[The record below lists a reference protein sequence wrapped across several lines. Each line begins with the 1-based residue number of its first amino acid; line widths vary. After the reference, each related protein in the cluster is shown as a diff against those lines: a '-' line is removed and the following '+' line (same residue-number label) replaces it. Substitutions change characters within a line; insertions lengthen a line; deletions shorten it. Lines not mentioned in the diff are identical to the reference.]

1 MIQVEV
7 VLSPALLHL
16 ADVKDKNVVVV
27 DILRATSTIVTAIH
41 EGATSVKTFLAPE
54 EALLLKTEGYITAGE
69 SNGHKIEG
77 FDIGNSPFECMNGRV
92 KNQKLALTTTNGTK
106 CFEAAEKALAR
117 KIFAGSFLNI
127 KALAKHLVTEG
138 QDVVIICAG
147 WKDKVN
153 MEDSLFAGALV
164 EEMQTLGN
172 LNIDCD
178 SSLICMDL
186 YNCVK
191 NNLMEYLKKSSHYK
205 RLSYLSHDE
214 DMIFCL
220 QYAVFDIVAELKQ
233 GEIIGLSN

>member
-1 MIQVEV
+1 MIQLEV

-27 DILRATSTIVTAIH
+27 DILRATSTIVTAIY
-41 EGATSVKTFLAPE
+41 EGATSIKTLLTPE
-54 EALLLKTEGYITAGE
+54 EALSLKSEGYMTAGE
-69 SNGHKIEG
+69 RNGHKIEG
-77 FDIGNSPFECMNGRV
+77 FDIGNSPFECMKGRV

-106 CFEAAEKALAR
+106 CFKAAEKALAR

-127 KALAKHLVTEG
+127 KALSKHLVSEG

-153 MEDSLFAGALV
+153 MEDSLFAGALAD
-164 EEMQTLGN
+164 EMFSLVN

-178 SSLICMDL
+178 SALLCMDL

-205 RLSYLSHDE
+205 RLSFLSHDE
-214 DMIFCL
+214 DMVFCL
-220 QYAVFDIVAELKQ
+220 QKSVFDIVAEFKD
-233 GEIIGLSN
+233 GEIKGV